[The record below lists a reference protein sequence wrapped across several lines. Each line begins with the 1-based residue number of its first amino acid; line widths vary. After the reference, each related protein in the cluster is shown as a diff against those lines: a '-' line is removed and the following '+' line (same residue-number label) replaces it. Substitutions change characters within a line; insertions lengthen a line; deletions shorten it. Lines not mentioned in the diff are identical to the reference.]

1 LVLGYGLTVALLVTV
16 LRLLEYRFFVYELS
30 IEVYIGV
37 VALLFTIVGAWA
49 GYKLTRARRVA
60 QDPGG
65 SVSVVMVP
73 EFRRNES
80 TLAQV
85 ELSKREL
92 EVLELMAA
100 GFSNQEIA
108 DKLFVSLNT
117 VKTHS
122 AHLFQ
127 KLDVRR
133 RTQAVQRAKA
143 LGLIA

>member
-1 LVLGYGLTVALLVTV
+1 MVLGYGLTVALLVTA
-16 LRLLEYRFFVYELS
+16 LRLLEYRFLVYDLS
-30 IEVYIGV
+30 IEFYVGA

-49 GYKLTRARRVA
+49 GSRLMPVKKVVPAVA
-60 QDPGG
+60 GG
-65 SVSVVMVP
+65 PVV
-73 EFRRNES
+73 FQRNEAG
-80 TLAQV
+80 LEQV
-85 ELSKREL
+85 GISKREL
-92 EVLELMAA
+92 EVLGLMAE

-122 AHLFQ
+122 ANLFQ

>member
-1 LVLGYGLTVALLVTV
+1 MLVTA
-16 LRLLEYRFFVYELS
+16 LRLLEYRFFVYDLS
-30 IEVYIGV
+30 VEFYIGA
-37 VALLFTIVGAWA
+37 VALLFTVVGAWV
-49 GYKLTRARRVA
+49 GYRLTRGKTVSANGPAIPAEKGSGIVA
-60 QDPGG
+60 APADFQ
-65 SVSVVMVP
+65 
-73 EFRRNES
+73 RNEAG
-80 TLAQV
+80 LAQMGI
-85 ELSKREL
+85 SKREL

-122 AHLFQ
+122 ANLFQ
-127 KLDVRR
+127 KLDARR